1 MTKRISRAALIALP
15 LALLAPPALASENE
29 PDLFRSLGKFVLD
42 GLGPARTMED
52 VQREER
58 QAAAAKAQAE
68 KARDEAAAK
77 AELLSV
83 SAVQPAQALP
93 AAEPEH
99 VAAPVVHAPA
109 PIAPVKPVKV
119 EQAKMVVPEP
129 RAAIVPPPP
138 RARPV
143 ELVRA
148 APPVV
153 NLPPPEP
160 LKSHIAA
167 TATVDQAIR
176 LGGPAGLYGRRLM
189 VD

>member
-1 MTKRISRAALIALP
+1 MTKRISHAALIALP
-15 LALLAPPALASENE
+15 LALLAPAAQASENE

-58 QAAAAKAQAE
+58 QVAHAKAQAE
-68 KARDEAAAK
+68 KDRDEARK
-77 AELLSV
+77 AEPVSVSVSV
-83 SAVQPAQALP
+83 SAVQPAQAQP
-93 AAEPEH
+93 AAEPELVP
-99 VAAPVVHAPA
+99 VAVVRAPA
-109 PIAPVKPVKV
+109 KLVKV
-119 EQAKMVVPEP
+119 EPAKMVVPEP
-129 RAAIVPPPP
+129 KVAIIPPPP

-143 ELVRA
+143 EMVRAA

-167 TATVDQAIR
+167 TATVDQAIK

>member
-1 MTKRISRAALIALP
+1 MKKRISRAALIALP
-15 LALLAPPALASENE
+15 LALLAPAVQASENE

-68 KARDEAAAK
+68 KARDDAADKVEPVA
-77 AELLSV
+77 V

-93 AAEPEH
+93 AAEPEPVP
-99 VAAPVVHAPA
+99 VAAIVRSPA
-109 PIAPVKPVKV
+109 KPVKV
-119 EQAKMVVPEP
+119 EPAKMVVPEP
-129 RAAIVPPPP
+129 KVAIIPPPP

-143 ELVRA
+143 EMVRA
-148 APPVV
+148 VAPPVV

-167 TATVDQAIR
+167 TATVDQAIK
-176 LGGPAGLYGRRLM
+176 LGGPSGLYGRRLM

>member
-1 MTKRISRAALIALP
+1 MTKRISCAALIALP
-15 LALLAPPALASENE
+15 LALLAPSVQASEDD
-29 PDLFRSLGKFVLD
+29 PDLFGALGKFVLD

-77 AELLSV
+77 AEPVSV
-83 SAVQPAQALP
+83 SVVQPAAP
-93 AAEPEH
+93 PPEPEPEY
-99 VAAPVVHAPA
+99 VSAPVVHAP
-109 PIAPVKPVKV
+109 VKV
-119 EQAKMVVPEP
+119 EPARVAVPEVK
-129 RAAIVPPPP
+129 AAIIPPPP
-138 RARPV
+138 RARPAEV
-143 ELVRA
+143 VRA

-167 TATVDQAIR
+167 TATVDQAIK
-176 LGGPAGLYGRRLM
+176 LGGPSGLYGRRLM

>member
-15 LALLAPPALASENE
+15 LALLAPPAQASENE

-58 QAAAAKAQAE
+58 LALSKAQAE

-77 AELLSV
+77 AEPVSV

-99 VAAPVVHAPA
+99 VPAPVVHVPA
-109 PIAPVKPVKV
+109 PSAPVKPVKV

-129 RAAIVPPPP
+129 RAVIVPPPP

-143 ELVRA
+143 EVVRA

>member
-15 LALLAPPALASENE
+15 LALLAPSAQASENE
-29 PDLFRSLGKFVLD
+29 PDLFGALGKFVLD
-42 GLGPARTMED
+42 GLGPARTMD
-52 VQREER
+52 DLQREER
-58 QAAAAKAQAE
+58 QAAAKVQAE

-77 AELLSV
+77 AEPVSV
-83 SAVQPAQALP
+83 SVVQPAQALP

-99 VAAPVVHAPA
+99 VPAPVVH
-109 PIAPVKPVKV
+109 APVKPVKV

-129 RAAIVPPPP
+129 KAAIVPPPP

-143 ELVRA
+143 EVVRV

>member
-68 KARDEAAAK
+68 KAQDEAAAAK
-77 AELLSV
+77 AEPVSV
-83 SAVQPAQALP
+83 SAVQPAQPLP
-93 AAEPEH
+93 AAEPEY
-99 VAAPVVHAPA
+99 VPTPVVHAPA
-109 PIAPVKPVKV
+109 KPVKV

-129 RAAIVPPPP
+129 RAVIVPPPP

-143 ELVRA
+143 EVVRA

>member
-15 LALLAPPALASENE
+15 LALLAPPALASETE
-29 PDLFRSLGKFVLD
+29 TDLFQSLGKFVLD

-58 QAAAAKAQAE
+58 QAAQAKAQAE
-68 KARDEAAAK
+68 KMREEAK
-77 AELLSV
+77 AEPVSV
-83 SAVQPAQALP
+83 TAVEPVARQPQ
-93 AAEPEH
+93 PE
-99 VAAPVVHAPA
+99 VEVTPAPVVHHAPA
-109 PIAPVKPVKV
+109 KLVKV
-119 EQAKMVVPEP
+119 EPAKVVVPEP
-129 RAAIVPPPP
+129 KPAAIPSPP

-143 ELVRA
+143 EVVRA

-167 TATVDQAIR
+167 TATVDQAIK
-176 LGGPAGLYGRRLM
+176 LGGPSGLYGRRLM